1 MAIIT
6 WTELYSVGV
15 ERFDQQHKKLFVIVN
30 ELHDAMSSGRGQM
43 ELKNILDQLI
53 DYTQTHFAAEEKLMR
68 EYHYPDF
75 EKHCQHHKELTQQVL
90 DFKTKYDS
98 GKIGLSIQLTQF
110 LKDWLANHILGEDKQ
125 YSLFFQSL
133 NIH

>member
-15 ERFDQQHKKLFVIVN
+15 ERFDQQHQKLFAIVN

-68 EYHYPDF
+68 EYHYPDL
-75 EKHCQHHKELTQQVL
+75 EKHCQRLKELTQQVL

-110 LKDWLANHILGEDKQ
+110 LKDWLANHILGEDMQ
-125 YSLFFQSL
+125 YSAFFQSL

>member
-6 WTELYSVGV
+6 WTDLYSVGI
-15 ERFDQQHKKLFVIVN
+15 ERFYQQHQKLFAIVN
-30 ELHDAMSSGRGQM
+30 ELHAAMSSGRGQM

-68 EYHYPDF
+68 EYHYPDL
-75 EKHCQHHKELTQQVL
+75 EKHCQRHKELTQQVL

-98 GKIGLSIQLTQF
+98 GKISLSIQLTQF